1 MTRSSTALVMADNRA
16 PALTSTPTYPALA
29 FALNALYACGHG
41 YDLLYYRMASPTC
54 AHPLQ
59 GARDAS
65 YCKMPA
71 IAAALQAGYD
81 SVAFVDS
88 DSFFL
93 HRNVSLPS
101 LVARYAPP
109 PPHAAAAPLGAWFAC
124 DLPQLG
130 ERPNGGFHLW
140 RRGDGAERLLRT
152 WWHLDGG
159 RFNTAHDYEQHAL
172 QWALWHLADAAP
184 LMGTLQLKSMDDTFH
199 EAIAHIDHTKAE
211 RRLWVMATALVDAA
225 LELPP
230 ERTGVR
236 LAAARR
242 AALARIRAQAAAA
255 PPNAP
260 PDALRARA
268 LDAAAALL
276 RDGFAGAAAAGA
288 AAGEPVRCG
297 GGGGGALRALPAF
310 NATAEGAARL
320 PRAELLRA
328 DGLPLVL
335 LRCGAAEGLQR
346 WTRRAD
352 GRWALADDPRFC
364 VHVGPRKA
372 PKSPHP
378 MLAQLRRCEPADAT
392 AALELRGAPSAGGG
406 ALRTTAAP
414 AALEAAVRRAAAAGP
429 PRRRLRAKK
438 KSGGRGGGGAKGG
451 RRRPKPQLWQDGA
464 VDVGDG
470 ALCLGAFRSQVRAG
484 AALVFTGCGDD
495 GDAPRFVLEPS
506 GDAHE
511 IRVAGK
517 SKPLCVSAA
526 AGTVGGR
533 LTIGARGVG

>member
-1 MTRSSTALVMADNRA
+1 MPRSSTAIVMADNRA
-16 PALTSTPTYPALA
+16 PSSSTPTYPALA

-260 PDALRARA
+260 PDARARA
-268 LDAAAALL
+268 PDAAAALL

-392 AALELRGAPSAGGG
+392 AALELRGAASAAGG

-414 AALEAAVRRAAAAGP
+414 AALEAAVRRAAAAGRAAAAAAREEEERR
-429 PRRRLRAKK
+429 PRR
-438 KSGGRGGGGAKGG
+438 GGAG
-451 RRRPKPQLWQDGA
+451 PKPQLYGKPRRRRR
-464 VDVGDG
+464 GDG

-495 GDAPRFVLEPS
+495 GDAPRFVLGVGRATRARDPRGRQEQAALRP
-506 GDAHE
+506 
-511 IRVAGK
+511 
-517 SKPLCVSAA
+517 AA

>member
-1 MTRSSTALVMADNRA
+1 MTRSSTAIVMADNRA
-16 PALTSTPTYPALA
+16 PSSSTPTYPALA

-268 LDAAAALL
+268 SMPPPRCCATALRARRRRARPRANPCAAAA
-276 RDGFAGAAAAGA
+276 AAAA
-288 AAGEPVRCG
+288 RC
-297 GGGGGALRALPAF
+297 
-310 NATAEGAARL
+310 ARSRRSTRR
-320 PRAELLRA
+320 PRARRGCRA
-328 DGLPLVL
+328 PSSSAPTGCRSSCSDAAPPRACSAG
-335 LRCGAAEGLQR
+335 RGAP
-346 WTRRAD
+346 TAD
-352 GRWALADDPRFC
+352 GRWRTTRGSACTLARGRRQSRRIRC
-364 VHVGPRKA
+364 
-372 PKSPHP
+372 SPS
-378 MLAQLRRCEPADAT
+378 C
-392 AALELRGAPSAGGG
+392 AAASPPTRPPPSSSAVPPSAGGG

-464 VDVGDG
+464 VDVADG